1 MSQGVLPF
9 QYEEERRE
17 TGLTAHAGLGVYL
30 DMAHKL
36 DLEGSVRRHVGARE
50 GKQGW
55 SDYQMI
61 LSLILLNLAGGD
73 CVDDLRILAG
83 DEGFCR
89 IMEKAAGHG
98 MKRKER
104 RELWRRWRKERK
116 SSVPS
121 ASSVFRYLSA
131 FHDGKQE
138 ELRKQAGAEKA
149 FIPQANRYLRG
160 LSRVNADIAAFMQ
173 ANRLQRVATMDM
185 DATLVET
192 GKADAFYS
200 YKGYKSYQPLN
211 TWWDEQGLVIHTE
224 FRDGN
229 VPAGYEQLRVF
240 QEALGCLPEGVEHI
254 RLRSD
259 TAGYQH
265 DLLAYCD
272 KGEHPCFG
280 RIEFAVGCDVTR
292 EFKKEVSKVE
302 EHTWKPLYKEIGGKM
317 VDTGQEW
324 ADVCFVPNAIAKST
338 TGLEYRY
345 LALRELMREQLTLPG
360 TQERTYPFPTM
371 EMGEQKYKV
380 FGTVSNLDW
389 EGGEV
394 IRWLHKR
401 CGRSEEAHAI
411 MKEDLAGGKLPSGD
425 FGENAAWWWIMML
438 SFNLHA
444 AMKALAWG
452 KRWAHKRMKAVRF
465 ALINLPGRVLE
476 HARRMIIR
484 LTGGHP
490 SFREII
496 EARWRIARLVPA
508 GSG

>member
-1 MSQGVLPF
+1 MAQGVLPF
-9 QYEEERRE
+9 QYEEEQRE
-17 TGLTAHAGLGVYL
+17 SGLTALAGLGAYL
-30 DMAHKL
+30 DMAYKL
-36 DLEGSVRRHVGARE
+36 GLEDSIRRHVGVRE
-50 GKQGW
+50 DKQGW
-55 SDYQMI
+55 SDFQMV
-61 LSLILLNLAGGD
+61 LSLILLNLAGGE
-73 CVDDLRILAG
+73 CVDDLRILDG
-83 DEGFCR
+83 DDGFCR
-89 IMEKAAGHG
+89 MMEKAASHG
-98 MKRKER
+98 MKRKDR
-104 RELWRRWRKERK
+104 REQSRRWRKERK
-116 SSVPS
+116 HSVPS

-131 FHDGKQE
+131 FHDAKQE
-138 ELRKQAGAEKA
+138 ELRKEAGAEKA

-160 LSRVNADIAAFMQ
+160 LSRVNADIAAFVQ
-173 ANRLQRVATMDM
+173 ANRPQPVATLDM
-185 DATLVET
+185 DATLVST
-192 GKADAFYS
+192 SKSDALYS

-229 VPAGYEQLRVF
+229 VPAGYEQLRVL
-240 QEALGCLPEGVEHI
+240 QEALGCLPEGVQQV

-265 DLLAYCD
+265 DLLAYCE
-272 KGEHPCFG
+272 KGKHSRFG

-292 EFKKEVSKVE
+292 EFKKVVREVE
-302 EHTWKPLYKEIGGKM
+302 DDAWLPLCKEIGGKM

-324 ADVCFVPNAIAKST
+324 AEVCFVPNAIAKSK
-338 TGLEYRY
+338 TGLEYCY
-345 LALRELMREQLTLPG
+345 LALRERMQEQLTLPG
-360 TQERTYPFPTM
+360 TEERTYPFPTM

-380 FGTVSNLDW
+380 FGTVTNLDW
-389 EGGEV
+389 DGDEV

-444 AMKALAWG
+444 GMKALALG

-476 HARRMIIR
+476 HARRLIIR

-496 EARWRIARLVPA
+496 EARWRIAQLVPA